1 VKELPSHSHLAQDT
15 WRDLRRYTQARIAL
29 GRSGAS
35 LPTGEVLDLSMAHAR
50 ARDAV
55 HLPLDTQA
63 LAASLIA
70 EGFRV
75 LHVRSSAVSR
85 REYLRRPDLGRKLHP
100 EDEHLLAVDDMPEA
114 SVRSRLTIV
123 IADGLS
129 SLAPAR
135 HALPLLLQL
144 RQQFTI
150 ASSTIPNEAPGAP
163 KAWLLDTIV
172 IATQARVALADRVGI
187 LRRAEAVAIL
197 LGERPGLSSPDS
209 LGIYMTYAPRAG
221 VSDADRNCIS
231 NVRPQGTS
239 YAEAAYKLHY
249 LLERSRLFGKSGV
262 AIKDNSE
269 WVPSGRLLF

>member
-1 VKELPSHSHLAQDT
+1 
-15 WRDLRRYTQARIAL
+15 LRRYTQARIAL

-123 IADGLS
+123 
-129 SLAPAR
+129 

>member
-1 VKELPSHSHLAQDT
+1 MKELPSDSHLAQDT

-35 LPTGEVLDLSMAHAR
+35 LPTGEVLDLSMAHAQ

-55 HLPLDTQA
+55 HLPFDTQA
-63 LAASLIA
+63 LAASLIG

-75 LHVRSSAVSR
+75 LHVSSSATSR

-100 EDEHLLAVDDMPEA
+100 EDEHLLAIDDNPDA
-114 SVRSRLTIV
+114 AGRNRLTIV

-144 RQQFTI
+144 RERLA
-150 ASSTIPNEAPGAP
+150 ASGSTISGDAPDAP
-163 KAWLLDTIV
+163 QAWLLDTIV

-209 LGIYMTYAPRAG
+209 LGIYMTYAPRPG

-231 NVRPQGTS
+231 NVRPQGMS

-249 LLERSRLFGKSGV
+249 LLERSRLLGKSGV
-262 AIKDNSE
+262 AIKDHSE
-269 WVPSGRLLF
+269 WVPSGRLLS